1 MVSADYKVDYSNF
14 ETYFNGDWIPYREVM
29 INPEDRGFTLADVVF
44 DIGRTF
50 NGKPFALDHHID
62 RMYRSL
68 QYVRIDPGMTSE
80 DMTSICEEA
89 VQRNHKYLEEAGD
102 FTIHPW
108 VTRGVGAVN
117 DSIPTVCI
125 SIKPVNFAA
134 FANAYVDG
142 VKAVIAK
149 TRSYSTDMMDPKVK
163 HHNRMNFVL
172 AELEAKDV
180 DPKALPVL
188 MDGNGNLTEGSGY
201 NVFLVKD
208 GVLKTP
214 KGTSILWGVSR
225 RTVMEVANNI
235 GIQVVEEDLQ
245 PYDIYTADEVFFTR
259 TSPRITPVN
268 SIDNRLIGDGKPG
281 PMTKQLLAAHSERV
295 GVDIVDQAL
304 HHTGL
309 KS

>member
-134 FANAYVDG
+134 FANSYVDG

-225 RTVMEVANNI
+225 RTVMEVASNI
-235 GIQVVEEDLQ
+235 GIEVVEDDLQ

>member
-134 FANAYVDG
+134 FANSYVDG
-142 VKAVIAK
+142 VKAAIAK

-225 RTVMEVANNI
+225 RTVMEVASNI
-235 GIQVVEEDLQ
+235 GIEVVEDDLQ

>member
-1 MVSADYKVDYSNF
+1 MVYSDYKVEYSDF
-14 ETYFNGDWIPYREVM
+14 DTYFNGEWVPYKQVM
-29 INPEDRGFTLADVVF
+29 IHPEDRGFVLADVVF

-68 QYVRIDPGMTSE
+68 KYVRIDPGITSNE
-80 DMTSICEEA
+80 MTSICEEA
-89 VQRNHKYLEEAGD
+89 VQRNSKYLEIAGD

-108 VTRGVGAVN
+108 VTRGIGNIN
-117 DSIPTVCI
+117 DAIPTVCI

-134 FANAYVDG
+134 FAKAYVDG
-142 VKAVIAK
+142 VSAIIAK

-188 MDGNGNLTEGSGY
+188 LDGDGNLTEGMGY

-225 RTVMEVANNI
+225 KIVMEVATNI
-235 GIQVVEEDLQ
+235 GIEVVEEDLQ

-268 SIDNRLIGDGKPG
+268 TIDNRIIGDGKPG

-304 HHTGL
+304 HHSGL
-309 KS
+309 KI

>member
-235 GIQVVEEDLQ
+235 VEEDLQ